1 MKKLKALALILAALF
16 FTGCFEDNDDITV
29 TGRDINDFVWSGLNI
44 YYLYKDDVPDL
55 ANNRFSNNTEYVDY
69 LNSFT
74 SPNDLFEN
82 LRYQPETV
90 DRFSRIFNNYIAL
103 EQLLDGVSTSN
114 GMEYL
119 EFELESSSTNRYC
132 IVTHV
137 LPNTSAADQG
147 VKRGDIFYAVDGVQL
162 TSSNRSTLTSPASYT
177 ISLGNYNDN
186 ATPNE
191 TSDDFID
198 ETTNTVSL
206 SKSENSENPIFKNDI
221 LNVNSKKIGYLM
233 YNGFTSPYDN
243 ELNNVFGSFKSS
255 NIDELV
261 LDLRYNSG
269 GSVTTAILLS
279 SLITGQF
286 TGDVY
291 STEQWNSEFQ
301 AAFEDQE
308 PESLINR
315 FIDSY
320 DGSSINSLELSK
332 VYVLTSYYSASASEL
347 VINSLRPYID
357 VVQIG
362 TSTRG
367 KYQASTIIYD
377 SPDYRRQGANPGHT
391 YAMLPLIYKSLNVE
405 GNTDYFDGLDPD
417 IVIGESINNMGVLG
431 NQNEPL
437 LATAIEDITNS
448 GRFISQKTSSIQ
460 FTSYSKDNIPSEL
473 GMYTDK
479 EIPVGLFKNTLFE

>member
-1 MKKLKALALILAALF
+1 MKKLNALTLILAALF
-16 FTGCFEDNDDITV
+16 LTSCFEDNDDV
-29 TGRDINDFVWSGLNI
+29 AVSASEINDFVWKGMNI
-44 YYLYKDDVPDL
+44 FYLYKDDVPDL
-55 ANNRFSNNTEYVDY
+55 ANNRFSNNSEYADY

-74 SPNDLFEN
+74 SPIDLFQN

-90 DRFSRIFNNYIAL
+90 DRFSRIFSDYIAL
-103 EQLLDGVSTSN
+103 EQLLDGIYTTN

-119 EFELESSSTNRYC
+119 EFELASSSSNRYG

-137 LPNTSAADQG
+137 LPNTNAEDQG
-147 VKRGDIFYAVDGVQL
+147 IKRGDIFYAIDGEQL
-162 TSSNRSTLTSPASYT
+162 TSSNRSQLAGQSSYI
-177 ISLGNYNDN
+177 ISLGVYNDN
-186 ATPNE
+186 ATPDDS
-191 TSDDFID
+191 SDDFIE
-198 ETTNTVSL
+198 ETSENITL
-206 SKSENSENPIFKNDI
+206 SKLQYSENPIFKNTI

-233 YNGFTSPYDN
+233 YNGFTSPYDT
-243 ELNNVFGSFKSS
+243 ELNDVFGTFKSS

-301 AAFEDQE
+301 AVYESE
-308 PESLINR
+308 NPEALINR

-320 DGSSINSLELSK
+320 NDASINSLGLSK
-332 VYVLTSYYSASASEL
+332 VYVLTTYFSASASEL

-362 TSTRG
+362 TTTRG

-377 SPDYRRQGANPGHT
+377 SPDYNRQGANPGHT

-405 GNTDYFDGLDPD
+405 GNTDYFDGLNPD
-417 IVIGESINNMGVLG
+417 IVLGESINNLGVLG
-431 NQNEPL
+431 NQDEPF
-437 LATAIEDITNS
+437 LAAAISDITNS
-448 GRFISQKTSSIQ
+448 GRIISQKTSAFE
-460 FTSYSKDNIPSEL
+460 FTNYSKDYIPSGL
-473 GMYTDK
+473 GLYSDK
-479 EIPVGLFKNTLFE
+479 EIPTDLNKY